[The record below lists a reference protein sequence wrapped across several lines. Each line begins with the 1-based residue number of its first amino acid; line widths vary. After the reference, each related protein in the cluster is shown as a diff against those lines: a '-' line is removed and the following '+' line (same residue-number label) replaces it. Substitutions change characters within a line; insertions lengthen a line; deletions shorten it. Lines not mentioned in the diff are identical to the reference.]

1 MRDMWDHPLYKEDHA
16 SDLIYACECNKVP
29 YWDLQE
35 ILLEITGENDGEDW
49 HWIVKSETGF
59 AYIHG
64 GCDYTGWD
72 CQSNAERFDADSLKN
87 CLILVGQDERRIF
100 EEIIE
105 VKFSQSAFHVGN
117 FFDGFLYCFIAICLV
132 FYDSQ
137 LLDIRSF
144 FRE

>member
-100 EEIIE
+100 EEMIKNEIKAVPATKRDTSWINPWMNRGDE
-105 VKFSQSAFHVGN
+105 
-117 FFDGFLYCFIAICLV
+117 
-132 FYDSQ
+132 
-137 LLDIRSF
+137 
-144 FRE
+144 